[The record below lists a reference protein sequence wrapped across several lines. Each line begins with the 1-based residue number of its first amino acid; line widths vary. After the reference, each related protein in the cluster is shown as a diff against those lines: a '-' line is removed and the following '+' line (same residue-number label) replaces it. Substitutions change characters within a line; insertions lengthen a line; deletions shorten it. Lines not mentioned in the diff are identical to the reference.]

1 VYITVYITKTGER
14 YHEDGCRSL
23 SRSKIATTLARAK
36 LTLTPCQVCYP
47 PRWVPRRRRPW
58 LAGEWRAPNCA
69 AVGPCVQG
77 RWRCGAHAATW
88 GTPGERAMI
97 PVLMATILRRIKDA
111 NPDDVPLP
119 ANIIPAWF
127 LMLALAIFAAGAGL
141 LVLWTRL

>member
-1 VYITVYITKTGER
+1 
-14 YHEDGCRSL
+14 
-23 SRSKIATTLARAK
+23 
-36 LTLTPCQVCYP
+36 
-47 PRWVPRRRRPW
+47 
-58 LAGEWRAPNCA
+58 
-69 AVGPCVQG
+69 
-77 RWRCGAHAATW
+77 
-88 GTPGERAMI
+88 MI